1 MFSDGEYKIG
11 IYSKDNIKA
20 NTELLMDYGNSLSS
34 KFTWIDLD
42 DLKNYPIMVDSNDNI
57 KHMVSWRI
65 SFMNENIN
73 FGD

>member
-1 MFSDGEYKIG
+1 MFSNGVYKIG
-11 IYSKDNIKA
+11 IYSKDHIKA

-42 DLKNYPIMVDSNDNI
+42 DLKSYPIMVDSNDYVKDMLSYRLSYMNI
-57 KHMVSWRI
+57 NR
-65 SFMNENIN
+65 N